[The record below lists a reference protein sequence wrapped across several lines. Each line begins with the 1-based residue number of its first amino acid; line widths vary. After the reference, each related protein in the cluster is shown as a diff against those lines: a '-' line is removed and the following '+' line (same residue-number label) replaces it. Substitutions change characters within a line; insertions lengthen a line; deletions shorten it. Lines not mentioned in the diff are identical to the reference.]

1 MGQRMAAL
9 RADLANL
16 VAEDFVNPLLLLE
29 PDVSVV
35 DEEPTAYSIVD
46 VSRWCRN

>member
-1 MGQRMAAL
+1 MAAL